1 MRNPLPALL
10 KQTNGIENS
19 LFIYKRL
26 YITSDF
32 HEPFR

>member
-19 LFIYKRL
+19 LL

>member
-19 LFIYKRL
+19 LL
-26 YITSDF
+26 YIRGFILQVTFMNLSD
-32 HEPFR
+32 